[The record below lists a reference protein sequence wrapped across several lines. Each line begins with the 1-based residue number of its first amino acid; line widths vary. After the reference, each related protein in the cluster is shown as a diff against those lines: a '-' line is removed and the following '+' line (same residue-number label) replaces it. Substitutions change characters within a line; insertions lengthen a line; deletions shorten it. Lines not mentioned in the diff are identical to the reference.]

1 MKVLVKTAVLA
12 VSLIGMAQ
20 ANVSI
25 SASSYQ
31 EKTKLSEDG
40 QKVKAWVKADK
51 VVPGT
56 VIRYVNALKNSGNK
70 LATKLVVDNPI
81 PENMIY
87 VGDSASCQTGCSLFY
102 SVDGGKHYKKP
113 EALFVGL
120 GEERHVAEASE
131 YTHIRWIVE
140 RLDAVSQST
149 VEFKAQLK

>member
-1 MKVLVKTAVLA
+1 MNIVFKTVVLVI
-12 VSLIGMAQ
+12 SLIAMAE

-31 EKTKLSEDG
+31 EKTKVSENG

-56 VIRYVNALKNSGNK
+56 VIRYVNALENSGNK

-81 PENMIY
+81 PENMVY
-87 VGDSASCQTGCSLFY
+87 VDNSATCESECSLFY
-102 SVDGGKHYKKP
+102 SVDGGNNYKKP
-113 EALFVGL
+113 EELFVGL
-120 GEERHVAEASE
+120 GEERHLAQASE
-131 YTHIRWIVE
+131 YTHIRWVVDS
-140 RLDAVSQST
+140 LGASSKSM